1 MSATPHEIQ
10 LALAE
15 FDRSQLPIDQR
26 ELTGEAFALAVRD
39 HLHQTFAG
47 TAGHAQIAITSDR
60 IIIRWDESDS
70 PATVT
75 ERGIDRL
82 KASDY
87 VAGIP
92 LLERAL
98 QQSPDDATAR
108 LNLAIALSDQNRLP
122 EAIGH
127 ALALLEEEPGHVG
140 AWVTLGVAQARAGKT
155 REALDAFRAAVDL
168 DPNEGHALKNLGAML
183 AQQGQDLDLAADCL
197 ARAAMLLPDDPP
209 VWFNLGKLCHHKGE
223 TIAANKAY
231 QRVIDLNPASAIADA
246 ARDSQSKLASEAF
259 KEEGK
264 GQVNADA
271 VAYCLAALRLFADMP
286 KARVQEITFEIGM
299 RGADGLDLMSPTKNH
314 ALRTLP
320 GSFSALELLCLQ
332 YVGFQSIDP
341 SVDTGLDLSAEYAAA
356 KRLFDGAPP
365 R

>member
-15 FDRSQLPIDQR
+15 FDRSKLPADQR

-47 TAGHAQIAITSDR
+47 TPGHAHFAITSDR

-82 KASDY
+82 KAGDY
-87 VAGIP
+87 EAGIP

-98 QQSPDDATAR
+98 QQTPDDAAAR

-127 ALALLEEEPGHVG
+127 ALALLEQDPGHVG
-140 AWVTLGVAQARAGKT
+140 AWVTLGVAQSRAGKP

-168 DPNEGHALKNLGAML
+168 DPNEGYALKNLGALL
-183 AQQGQDLDLAADCL
+183 AQQGQQLDVAADCL
-197 ARAAMLLPDDPP
+197 ARAAMLLPEDQQ
-209 VWFNLGKLCHHKGE
+209 VWFNLGKLSQHRGE
-223 TIAANKAY
+223 TTVAHQAY
-231 QRVIDLNPASAIADA
+231 KRVIDLNPASAIADA
-246 ARDSQSKLASEAF
+246 ARKGQSKMASGAF
-259 KEEGK
+259 KAEGK

-271 VAYCLAALRLFADMP
+271 VAHCLAALQLFAELP

-299 RGADGLDLMSPTKNH
+299 RGCGGLDLRSPAKTH
-314 ALRTLP
+314 TLRTLP

-332 YVGFQSIDP
+332 YVGFQGIDS
-341 SVDTGLDLSAEYAAA
+341 SVDTGLDLGAEYAAA
-356 KRLFDGAPP
+356 KRLFEDTSA

>member
-1 MSATPHEIQ
+1 MSVTPHEIQ

-15 FDRSQLPIDQR
+15 FDRSQLPAGQQ
-26 ELTGEAFALAVRD
+26 ELTGEAFALAVRE
-39 HLHQTFAG
+39 HLQETFAG
-47 TAGHAQIAITSDR
+47 TSGHAQIAITSDR

-87 VAGIP
+87 KAGIP

-98 QQSPDDATAR
+98 QQRPEDAAAR

-127 ALALLEEEPGHVG
+127 AVALLEQDPGHVG
-140 AWVTLGVAQARAGKT
+140 AWVTLGVAQARIGNT
-155 REALDAFRAAVDL
+155 REALDAFRTAVDL
-168 DPNEGHALKNLGAML
+168 DPNEGHALKNLGALL

-197 ARAAMLLPDDPP
+197 ARAAMLLPDDQQ
-209 VWFNLGKLCHHKGE
+209 VWFNLGKLCQHKGE
-223 TIAANKAY
+223 STAANKAY
-231 QRVIDLNPASAIADA
+231 QRVIDLNPANAIADA
-246 ARDSQSKLASEAF
+246 ARKGQSKVASEAF
-259 KEEGK
+259 KAEGN

-271 VAYCLAALRLFADMP
+271 VAHCLAALRLFADLP
-286 KARVQEITFEIGM
+286 KDRVQEITFEIGM
-299 RGADGLDLMSPTKNH
+299 RGCAGLDLRSPAKTH
-314 ALRTLP
+314 TLRTLP

-332 YVGFQSIDP
+332 YVGFQGIDS
-341 SVDTGLDLSAEYAAA
+341 SVDTGLDLGAEYAAA
-356 KRLFDGAPP
+356 KRLFEDTLP

>member
-1 MSATPHEIQ
+1 MSATPHEIH

-15 FDRSQLPIDQR
+15 FDRSQLPVDQR

-47 TAGHAQIAITSDR
+47 TAGHAQIVITSDR

-87 VAGIP
+87 KAGIP

-98 QQSPDDATAR
+98 
-108 LNLAIALSDQNRLP
+108 
-122 EAIGH
+122 
-127 ALALLEEEPGHVG
+127 
-140 AWVTLGVAQARAGKT
+140 
-155 REALDAFRAAVDL
+155 
-168 DPNEGHALKNLGAML
+168 L

-197 ARAAMLLPDDPP
+197 ARAAILLPEDQQ
-209 VWFNLGKLCHHKGE
+209 VWFNLGKLCQRKGE
-223 TIAANKAY
+223 TTAANKAY

-246 ARDSQSKLASEAF
+246 ARDGQSKLASEAF
-259 KEEGK
+259 KSAGK

-271 VAYCLAALRLFADMP
+271 VAYCLAALHLFAELP

-299 RGADGLDLMSPTKNH
+299 RGADGLDLRSPAKTH
-314 ALRTLP
+314 TLRTLP

-332 YVGFQSIDP
+332 YVGFQGIDP
-341 SVDTGLDLSAEYAAA
+341 SVDTGLDLSGEYATA
-356 KRLFDGAPP
+356 KRLFDEAPP